1 MSGFAHHFSRFA
13 SIGALLAIILDPFGL
28 TTATEEASSRLLNQL
43 LANIYDDG
51 AQQRIAVVIIDDDY
65 LRQRGSHWPLPYAE
79 QGKLFRQLLAYRP
92 AAVMVDLMYSYDHA
106 VGRSNDSSQL
116 LANVF
121 ERYHA
126 ASIPL
131 YLANSGVSQSNTLS
145 RFAEASQPAL
155 VSWSAAPQD
164 YPLAAET
171 EDGWMVTAAFALYR
185 IHCQQHHCQSLP
197 ATAELAAAAPPMAL
211 QWGLGQADG
220 QRHVS
225 DTRQCPAER
234 NAWTEAATRIL
245 QAVFWRFTGPS
256 ETRCPYH
263 LTIPAG
269 ALATTVPEERA
280 LLKQLL
286 ADRLV
291 LVGAAIASAEDLTH
305 SPVHGQLP
313 GVYAHATALDNLIQ
327 YGMHYF
333 TAPPGIFGTEMDI
346 LDLFEL
352 AFVALLLRFQ
362 ARQSLAFLP
371 MRNVVPITAITVL
384 VLLSCVLY
392 ALRITPVNILG
403 LLLLTGLLLPKEC
416 CEGASSPTSSEGSH
430 HA

>member
-1 MSGFAHHFSRFA
+1 VPGFTRHFSRLA

-28 TTATEEASSRLLNQL
+28 TTATEEASARLLNQL
-43 LANIYDDG
+43 LANVYDDG
-51 AQQRIAVVIIDDDY
+51 PQQRIAVVIIDDDY
-65 LRQRGSHWPLPYAE
+65 LRQRSSHWPLPYAE
-79 QGKLFRQLLAYRP
+79 QSKLFRQLLAYRP

-121 ERYHA
+121 ERYRA
-126 ASIPL
+126 ASIAL
-131 YLANSGVSQSNTLS
+131 YLANSGASTSNTLP
-145 RFAEASQPAL
+145 RFASATQPAL
-155 VSWSAAPQD
+155 VSWSGFHND

-171 EDGWMVTAAFALYR
+171 VDGWMDTAAFALYR
-185 IHCQQHHCQSLP
+185 TYCQQHRCQSLP
-197 ATAELAAAAPPMAL
+197 ATAELAAAAPAMAL
-211 QWGLGQADG
+211 QWGRGQADA

-225 DTRQCPAER
+225 DTSQCSNKH
-234 NAWTEAATRIL
+234 NAWAEAGKRIL

-263 LTIPAG
+263 LTIPAS
-269 ALATTVPEERA
+269 ALATNLPEERA
-280 LLKQLL
+280 LLKDLL

-291 LVGAAIASAEDLTH
+291 LVGAAIASAEDLTS

-313 GVYAHATALDNLIQ
+313 GVYAHAMALDNLIQ

-333 TAPPGIFGTEMDI
+333 TAPPGLFGTEVDI
-346 LDLFEL
+346 LDLFEV
-352 AFVALLLRFQ
+352 AFVVLLLAAQ
-362 ARQSLAFLP
+362 ARQNQSLPCLRKA
-371 MRNVVPITAITVL
+371 VPIGAIAVL

-403 LLLLTGLLLPKEC
+403 LLLLIGLLLPKEGY
-416 CEGASSPTSSEGSH
+416 EGRSGSTSSERSH